1 MNVWMMLKVMA
12 LGLGTVFT
20 VLVLLIG
27 MIWLINKLLARDKKP
42 PNIPAAQAE
51 TPVAADTSP
60 QEDDTLIAVITA
72 AVCACLNTST
82 HNFRVRSIRERKSR
96 WGRWQS

>member
-27 MIWLINKLLARDKKP
+27 MIWLINKLLVRDKKQKKTP
-42 PNIPAAQAE
+42 EKAE
-51 TPVAADTSP
+51 TPVVEETA
-60 QEDDTLIAVITA
+60 QEEDDALIAVITA

-82 HNFRVRSIRERKSR
+82 HNFRVHSIRERKSLWSR
-96 WGRWQS
+96 W

>member
-1 MNVWMMLKVMA
+1 MNVWMMLKVML

-20 VLVLLIG
+20 VLALLIG
-27 MIWLINKLLARDKKP
+27 MIWLINKILSRNKIPK
-42 PNIPAAQAE
+42 NIPEKQAAAPAVTETAE
-51 TPVAADTSP
+51 E
-60 QEDDTLIAVITA
+60 EDDSLIAVITA

-96 WGRWQS
+96 WGRW

>member
-27 MIWLINKLLARDKKP
+27 MIWLINKLIAGGKEPK
-42 PNIPAAQAE
+42 NIPDTRAE
-51 TPVAADTSP
+51 TPVVAETAEE
-60 QEDDTLIAVITA
+60 EDDTLIAVITA
-72 AVCACLNTST
+72 AVCASLNTST
-82 HNFRVRSIRERKSR
+82 HNFRVYSIRERKSR
-96 WGRWQS
+96 WGRW

>member
-1 MNVWMMLKVMA
+1 MNAWMMLQVML
-12 LGLGTVFT
+12 LGLGTVFV

-27 MIWLINKLLARDKKP
+27 MIWLINKLIARDKKQKVTP
-42 PNIPAAQAE
+42 VKEAEVPEAAE
-51 TPVAADTSP
+51 TAEK
-60 QEDDTLIAVITA
+60 EDDALIAVITA

-96 WGRWQS
+96 WGRR

>member
-12 LGLGTVFT
+12 LGLGTVFV

-27 MIWLINKLLARDKKP
+27 MIWLINKLIVREKKQKTAP
-42 PNIPAAQAE
+42 EQAE
-51 TPVAADTSP
+51 ALTVEETAEE
-60 QEDDTLIAVITA
+60 EDDALIAVITA

-82 HNFRVRSIRERKSR
+82 HNFRVHSIRERKSG
-96 WGRWQS
+96 WGRW

>member
-1 MNVWMMLKVMA
+1 MDVWMMLKVMA
-12 LGLGTVFT
+12 LGLGTVFV

-27 MIWLINKLLARDKKP
+27 MIGLINKLIVRDKKQTKTQKTEDP
-42 PNIPAAQAE
+42 VVEAAAKE
-51 TPVAADTSP
+51 EDED
-60 QEDDTLIAVITA
+60 EDDTLIAVITA

-96 WGRWQS
+96 WGRW

>member
-1 MNVWMMLKVMA
+1 MNVWMMLKVML

-27 MIWLINKLLARDKKP
+27 MIWLINKLLVKKKKET
-42 PNIPAAQAE
+42 AAPVKE
-51 TPVAADTSP
+51 SGTPVGTETAEE
-60 QEDDTLIAVITA
+60 EDEELVAVITA

-96 WGRWQS
+96 WGRW